1 MDGAVI
7 TDAFSDQALRR
18 SALSAIQTYEA
29 ERVVVRR
36 AGA

>member
-1 MDGAVI
+1 MDGRI
-7 TDAFSDQALRR
+7 LTEAFDDETLRR
-18 SALSAIQTYEA
+18 STVSAIQTYEA